1 MNNNSMKLLFLST
14 LLVGT
19 ILSISSN
26 SWFGV
31 SMGLE
36 INLISYIPMMAY
48 NKNVMMNESAIKYF
62 IVQVMASKMLL
73 FSISLIQM
81 KQPINWEK
89 EMISS
94 LMSSSTSSLLLKIE
108 AAQFHFWFP
117 DAMGASS
124 WINCFI
130 LMTWEKV
137 APMMVLSYCIQMS
150 TFIMM
155 LNITR
160 IIIGAL
166 GGLNQTSLWQ
176 ILAYSSISH
185 LGWMI
190 SSIIVSENVWE
201 IVFHHLLVTNNYHSL
216 NIQKNKFIFLNQIYS
231 ESNMKT
237 EIKFMMFLSLLSLG
251 GLPPFLGF
259 LPKWIVIQLLIEN
272 NLTALMT
279 IMVILT
285 TITLYYYM
293 RISFSAL
300 ILSYTENSWSMS
312 IKSNKYSFIMPLM
325 VTVSTL
331 GLICSSTMISV
342 Y

>member
-31 SMGLE
+31 WMGLE
-36 INLISYIPMMAY
+36 INLLSFIPMLAN

-62 IVQVMASKMLL
+62 IVQAMASTMLL
-73 FSISLIQM
+73 FSILLIQM
-81 KQPINWEK
+81 KQPTNWEK
-89 EMISS
+89 EMIPSMTIS
-94 LMSSSTSSLLLKIE
+94 SSLLLKIG
-108 AAQFHFWFP
+108 AAPFHFWFP
-117 DAMGASS
+117 EVMGTSS
-124 WINCFI
+124 WINCLT
-130 LMTWEKV
+130 LMTWQKI

-150 TFIMM
+150 TFIMAI
-155 LNITR
+155 NITS
-160 IIIGAL
+160 IIIGAM
-166 GGLNQTSLWQ
+166 GGLNQTSLRQ

-201 IVFHHLLVTNNYHSL
+201 MYFIIYSLLSMIMVLMFKSTNL
-216 NIQKNKFIFLNQIYS
+216 FFLNQIYS

-259 LPKWIVIQLLIEN
+259 LPKWIIIQLLIEN
-272 NLTALMT
+272 NLTVLMT